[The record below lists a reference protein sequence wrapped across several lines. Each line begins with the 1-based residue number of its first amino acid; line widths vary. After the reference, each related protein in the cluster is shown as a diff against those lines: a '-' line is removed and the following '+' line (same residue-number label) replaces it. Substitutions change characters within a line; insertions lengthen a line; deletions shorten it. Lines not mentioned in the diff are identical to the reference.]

1 MDNNIKGCRHLRVYF
16 TLGSGNGSGLC
27 PTFLEGVGVKHRM
40 RSRRLTPS
48 RKVGAPNLKYTR
60 HMINDLSFRLGAT
73 SYVYPGDLVHNV
85 ERLVGQVDDVELILF
100 DLPDGTSNLPDAA
113 TVRRLAELAAAHDLT
128 YTVHLPLDLRH
139 DSAARHPSLHM
150 AARVIDL
157 TALLRPCAYVFHLDG
172 QNVHAPGWLD
182 QASRAVADLCALVD
196 DPQQLALENL
206 ENYAPEHLLPLY
218 AAFPIRRTLDI
229 GHLWKM
235 GRDPLPLLADWLPA
249 ASVVHLHGLTAVD
262 HQSLAVM
269 SPAQLDPI
277 VRALLDWHGVL
288 TLEVF
293 EDDFFTSHAALLAAI
308 ERVQT

>member
-1 MDNNIKGCRHLRVYF
+1 MELHACDPRPEPPLPAHFVTLRRAQKSLTRALLTWYRANARPLPWRNTHDPYRIWVSEIMLQQTRVETVLPYYRR
-16 TLGSGNGSGLC
+16 
-27 PTFLEGVGVKHRM
+27 FLKAF
-40 RSRRLTPS
+40 P
-48 RKVGAPNLKYTR
+48 
-60 HMINDLSFRLGAT
+60 
-73 SYVYPGDLVHNV
+73 
-85 ERLVGQVDDVELILF
+85 
-100 DLPDGTSNLPDAA
+100 
-113 TVRRLAELAAAHDLT
+113 TVRRLAALATAHDLT

-139 DSAARHPSLHM
+139 DPAGQHPSLQL

-157 TALLRPCAYVFHLDG
+157 TARLAPHAYVFHLDG
-172 QNVHAPGWLD
+172 SDVAAPGWLD
-182 QASRAVADLCALVD
+182 QASCALEELCTLVE
-196 DPQQLALENL
+196 DPQRLALENL

-235 GRDPLPLLADWLPA
+235 GRDPLPLLDDWLPA
-249 ASVVHLHGLTAVD
+249 ASVVHLHGMATID

-269 SPAQLDPI
+269 PPVQLDPI